1 MNTAIRVDDALNA
14 VVRGRPE
21 RDDERSRVGVVAGLE
36 HRRVGR
42 P

>member
-21 RDDERSRVGVVAGLE
+21 RDDERSRVDVIGDFE
-36 HRRVGR
+36 QRRVGC